1 MLKKVPLYLKILIGM
16 TLGLAW
22 GLFALK
28 IGVNDEVTLHYIKPL
43 GDIFTR
49 LLKMIAVPLIIASL
63 IVGIAGLG
71 DTSKLSSLGVRTIL
85 LYLVTTT
92 LAISI
97 GLVAG
102 NLILGDSSLSTET
115 REMLKSQFGSSAI
128 SKQKAAESTFSEG
141 PLGPLV
147 NMIPD
152 NIFKGASNNGSML
165 QVVFFVLFFGV
176 CLLLIG
182 KEKADPVVRFF
193 TSVNDVV
200 LKMID
205 LIMEFAPIGVFGL
218 VAAVVIQIPDPE
230 ILSQLA
236 IYSGTVIGGLL
247 LMMLLIYPLFLILIT
262 KRSLKDVFHFYKSI
276 IPAQLLAFST
286 SSSSATLP
294 VTMDLCREKLGMRN
308 EVTSFV
314 LPLGATINM
323 DGTSLYQAIATIFI
337 AQLFDV
343 DLTVGAQL
351 GIIFLALLTS
361 IGAAG
366 VPGAG
371 MILLAVILEANEI
384 PVEGI
389 ALILAVDR
397 ILDMC
402 RTVVNVTGDTTVAYI
417 VNHTTKEQNG
427 EA

>member
-1 MLKKVPLYLKILIGM
+1 MLKKIPLYLKILIGM
-16 TLGLAW
+16 VLGLSW
-22 GLFALK
+22 GLFALNS
-28 IGVNDEVTLHYIKPL
+28 GLDNDITLHYLKPL

-71 DTSKLSSLGVRTIL
+71 DTSKLSKLGGRTIL
-85 LYLVTTT
+85 LYLITTT

-97 GLVAG
+97 GLLFG
-102 NLILGDSSLSTET
+102 NIGLKSSSLSPET
-115 REMLKSQFGSSAI
+115 MEMLQTQFGASAGE
-128 SKQKAAESTFSEG
+128 KQKAAQSTFQKG
-141 PLGPLV
+141 PLAPLV
-147 NMIPD
+147 EMIPD
-152 NIFKGASNNGSML
+152 NIFKGASNNGAML
-165 QVVFFVLFFGV
+165 QVVFFTLFFGI
-176 CLLLIG
+176 CLLMIG
-182 KEKADPVVRFF
+182 KEKAQPVVNFF
-193 TSVNDVV
+193 ESINHVI

-205 LIMEFAPIGVFGL
+205 VIMEFAPIGVFGL
-218 VAAVVIQIPDPE
+218 VAAVVVQIPDPE
-230 ILSQLA
+230 ILGQLA
-236 IYSGTVIGGLL
+236 LYSGTVLAGLL
-247 LMMLLIYPLFLILIT
+247 FMAIVVYPLFLMLVA
-262 KRSLKDVFHFYKSI
+262 KVKPKDIFRFYRAI

-294 VTMDLCREKLGMRN
+294 VTMDLCREKLGIRD

-337 AQLFDV
+337 AQLFGI
-343 DLTVGAQL
+343 DLDFGAQL
-351 GIIFLALLTS
+351 SIIFLALLTS

-371 MILLAVILEANEI
+371 MILLAVVLEANDI

-402 RTVVNVTGDTTVAYI
+402 RTVVNVTGDATVAYI
-417 VNHTTKEQNG
+417 VNYTTKE
-427 EA
+427 